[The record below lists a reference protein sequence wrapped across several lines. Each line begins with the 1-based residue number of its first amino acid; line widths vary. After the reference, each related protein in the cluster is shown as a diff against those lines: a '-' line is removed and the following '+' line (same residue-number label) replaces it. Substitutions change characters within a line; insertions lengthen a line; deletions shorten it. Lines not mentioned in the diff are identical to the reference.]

1 MTPSRRTSPAAP
13 ARVVPEV
20 LANCD
25 TFIGLDPGVDGGIA
39 VLSLNPK
46 LPAHAF
52 VTPTVKTAKG
62 RRRIDRVRAW
72 GILASFPDAF
82 IAIEQVNAAPMKK
95 RVQGTTS
102 MFNFGCDFGI
112 WLGIITALRRP
123 YVEVDP
129 RTWKRAILGGTP
141 KDKAAAIGFAQMFFP
156 SVSLLATPRCKVFHT
171 GIADALCLAEY
182 ARREWKTRELL
193 QGTKSC

>member
-1 MTPSRRTSPAAP
+1 MTPARPRAAS
-13 ARVVPEV
+13 PEV
-20 LANCD
+20 PDISTANCD
-25 TFIGLDPGVDGGIA
+25 TFIGVDPGVDGGIA
-39 VLSLNPK
+39 VLSISPQ

-72 GILASFPDAF
+72 AILASFPDAF
-82 IAIEQVNAAPMKK
+82 IAIEAVNAAPMRG

-102 MFNFGCDFGI
+102 MFNFGCDFGV

-129 RTWKRAILGGTP
+129 KKWKAAILAGTKRD
-141 KDKAAAIGFAQMFFP
+141 KDAAIEYAKRFYP
-156 SVSLLATPRCKVFHT
+156 SVSLRATPRCKTDHT
-171 GIADALCLAEY
+171 GIADAVCLAEY
-182 ARREWKTRELL
+182 ARQAWKVRELL
-193 QGTKSC
+193 STRP